1 MTRNNDPTEKRRRW
15 NVAMKE
21 REREREI
28 TRGRGKTVQRR
39 VAFVLRFKVAV
50 RILT

>member
-21 REREREI
+21 RERES